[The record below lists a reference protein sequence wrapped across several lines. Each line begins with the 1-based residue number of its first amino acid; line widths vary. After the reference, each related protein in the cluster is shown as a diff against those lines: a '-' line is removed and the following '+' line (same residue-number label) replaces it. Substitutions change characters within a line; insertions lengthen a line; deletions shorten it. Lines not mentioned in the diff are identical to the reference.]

1 MSVLASTPWR
11 VIDFQASN
19 LVEKNLYIS
28 STCQIYHPSPTGKRT
43 PDVRLAKVMD
53 AEAVFEQKALHF
65 CN

>member
-19 LVEKNLYIS
+19 LVEKNLYFS
-28 STCQIYHPSPTGKRT
+28 FTCQIYHPSPTGKRI

-53 AEAVFEQKALHF
+53 AEAVFEQKALQF